1 MNSSD
6 QIDRLSKEST
16 DLFLAFYGQ
25 LLDID
30 FLDELAIREKI
41 RTRAEVKRL
50 CLRLMDRLQT
60 ERDRIVVCAA
70 QSLSENKEGAFSP
83 TEKNGLAFQDQE
95 FPPLSLHIPYYLP
108 MLPPSVCGQ
117 LTASVLLVF
126 LVAGAVL
133 ASLADRIREPASILI
148 HAAAVFRLGK
158 PFVLIGILVSVIFM
172 IRAFFLHG
180 SLEWAAADQ
189 LAALF
194 RENDISGKFC
204 GSIHGY
210 WEKIKERLQE

>member
-25 LLDID
+25 LLDIN

-41 RTRAEVKRL
+41 RTRADIKRL

-60 ERDRIVVCAA
+60 ERDRILVCAA
-70 QSLSENKEGAFSP
+70 QSLPEN
-83 TEKNGLAFQDQE
+83 TEDASFLTGKDGLAFHE
-95 FPPLSLHIPYYLP
+95 FPPFSLHIPYYLP

-158 PFVLIGILVSVIFM
+158 PFVLIDILVSVILM

>member
-41 RTRAEVKRL
+41 RTRADVKRL

-60 ERDRIVVCAA
+60 ERDRILVCAA
-70 QSLSENKEGAFSP
+70 QSLSEN
-83 TEKNGLAFQDQE
+83 TEDASFLTGKDGLAFQE
-95 FPPLSLHIPYYLP
+95 FPPFSLHIPYYLP

-126 LVAGAVL
+126 LLAGAVL

-148 HAAAVFRLGK
+148 HAAAVFHLGK
-158 PFVLIGILVSVIFM
+158 PFVLIGILVSVILM